1 MAILAQFAHF
11 PLREGFRAELGCAV
25 ALEKATFD
33 LTLQHLVRLAGS
45 APGINIP
52 VYFALV
58 AELDGQR
65 TFEPYT
71 NFLDKGTDLIS
82 IALSYP
88 CH

>member
-1 MAILAQFAHF
+1 MKRRFAVF
-11 PLREGFRAELGCAV
+11 AVPLRVSALGHFV
-25 ALEKATFD
+25 
-33 LTLQHLVRLAGS
+33 
-45 APGINIP
+45 I